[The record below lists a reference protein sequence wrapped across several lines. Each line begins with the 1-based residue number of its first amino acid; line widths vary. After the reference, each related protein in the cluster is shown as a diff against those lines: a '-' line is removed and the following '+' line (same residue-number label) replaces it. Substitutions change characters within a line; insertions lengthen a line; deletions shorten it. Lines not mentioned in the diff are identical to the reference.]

1 MDLMKLTA
9 VQLSEKIRAG
19 EIRVAEALQAA
30 LDAIEEKD
38 QTINAF
44 ITVDREGALKAAE
57 EIQKKIDA
65 GELTGPLAGVPVAV
79 KDNICTKGLKTTCA
93 SKILY
98 NFVPTYNAEVIENLR
113 RAGMVVVG
121 KTNMDEFAMGS
132 TTETSFF
139 GVTRNPRNPEHVPE
153 DLPAAPARRWGPG
166 KFSAPWAATPAAPS
180 VSPALSAGYRAEAY
194 LRGCLPVRSYRLR
207 ILSGSDRAG
216 SPGCKGLRGA
226 AFCHCFP

>member
-19 EIRVAEALQAA
+19 EIRVAEAVQAA

-121 KTNMDEFAMGS
+121 KTNMDEFAMGIP
-132 TTETSFF
+132 
-139 GVTRNPRNPEHVPE
+139 GTRSMCRE
-153 DLPAAPARRWGPG
+153 DLPAAPARQWGPG

-180 VSPALSAGYRAEAY
+180 VSPALSAG
-194 LRGCLPVRSYRLR
+194 LP
-207 ILSGSDRAG
+207 G
-216 SPGCKGLRGA
+216 
-226 AFCHCFP
+226 